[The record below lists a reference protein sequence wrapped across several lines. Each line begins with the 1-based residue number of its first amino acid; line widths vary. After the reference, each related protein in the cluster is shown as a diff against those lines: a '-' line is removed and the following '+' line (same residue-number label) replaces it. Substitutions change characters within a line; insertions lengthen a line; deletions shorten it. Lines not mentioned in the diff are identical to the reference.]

1 MAIEIT
7 SQGILTQE
15 QLKSHFKIYAGP
27 GAGKTHFLVENVKNI
42 VTQNPV
48 ITESRLRKVL
58 CVTYTNAAVDEI
70 KKRLDKFTDCVDI
83 CTIHGFII
91 EHIIKPFQQDLVL
104 LMKSDFG
111 ISVRA
116 KGKITSQIEGLGIL
130 HGIDKN
136 EIYEYVKKLNPS
148 EFSSDVFNYSKK
160 AMGEIQTDN
169 NSFADSVIKGE
180 TRQVKLKAPS
190 RIAECHIIPL
200 KQYVWSVVRKL
211 THDEVLYFGYRILET
226 NPTALYAIRVKFP
239 FIFVDEFQDTNPIQT
254 LLIKLI
260 GQRSTIVGVIGDIAQ
275 SIYSFQGAR
284 PTDFGT
290 FSIGGQRPIEEYV
303 INGNRR
309 STANI
314 VNLCNFLRQ
323 SDNKVKQVSKRAYNS
338 EDAKAKVEAKKIHFL
353 IGSSQNVQGIIQAVI
368 QDGGVVLTRAW
379 AAAFDYIR
387 DIDDEQSELL
397 KSIYSSYRP
406 SPIQLRDEIVEHN
419 NVTWVR
425 AFRFIFMLWEGY
437 LNGSFIDILRSLQ
450 LYGSIDPQKIT
461 PKVIYQIGKISKD
474 IFSTIGDDTRTVST
488 IEAFNSKIKEQEYID
503 LRKAVFDG
511 DFEIPLFDEYDD
523 SRRDLING
531 LHWGTSHKLFTEV
544 FSEDSKYMTV
554 HQAKGLEWD
563 KVIVSVTP
571 NKFDKI
577 KLSTLFGRPQLID
590 ETPSDEFT
598 RMYYVACSRAKEDL
612 YIHIKTGCSSDTIE
626 TAIASFVAQTK
637 MQIAYEIVS

>member
-7 SQGILTQE
+7 SEDIFTPE
-15 QLKSHFKIYAGP
+15 QLKNHFKIYAGP

-48 ITESRLRKVL
+48 IVESRSRKVL

-70 KKRLDKFTDCVDI
+70 KKRLDKFTDCVDV

-91 EHIIKPFQQDLVL
+91 EHIIQPFQQDLIS
-104 LMKSDFG
+104 LMESDFG

-136 EIYEYVKKLNPS
+136 EIYEYVKKSNPS

-169 NSFADSVIKGE
+169 NSFVDSVIKGE
-180 TRQVKLKAPS
+180 ARQVKLKAPS
-190 RIAECHIIPL
+190 KIAERHIVPL
-200 KQYVWSVVRKL
+200 KQYIWSVVRKL

-284 PTDFGT
+284 PTDFDA
-290 FSIGGQRPIEEYV
+290 FSIEGQRPIKEYV

-323 SDNKVKQVSKRAYNS
+323 SDNKVKQVSKRAY
-338 EDAKAKVEAKKIHFL
+338 D
-353 IGSSQNVQGIIQAVI
+353 
-368 QDGGVVLTRAW
+368 
-379 AAAFDYIR
+379 
-387 DIDDEQSELL
+387 
-397 KSIYSSYRP
+397 
-406 SPIQLRDEIVEHN
+406 
-419 NVTWVR
+419 
-425 AFRFIFMLWEGY
+425 
-437 LNGSFIDILRSLQ
+437 
-450 LYGSIDPQKIT
+450 
-461 PKVIYQIGKISKD
+461 
-474 IFSTIGDDTRTVST
+474 
-488 IEAFNSKIKEQEYID
+488 
-503 LRKAVFDG
+503 
-511 DFEIPLFDEYDD
+511 
-523 SRRDLING
+523 
-531 LHWGTSHKLFTEV
+531 
-544 FSEDSKYMTV
+544 
-554 HQAKGLEWD
+554 
-563 KVIVSVTP
+563 
-571 NKFDKI
+571 
-577 KLSTLFGRPQLID
+577 
-590 ETPSDEFT
+590 
-598 RMYYVACSRAKEDL
+598 
-612 YIHIKTGCSSDTIE
+612 
-626 TAIASFVAQTK
+626 
-637 MQIAYEIVS
+637 

>member
-7 SQGILTQE
+7 SEDIFTPE
-15 QLKSHFKIYAGP
+15 KLKSHFKIYAGP

-42 VTQNPV
+42 VTQNSAIV
-48 ITESRLRKVL
+48 ESRSRKVL

-70 KKRLDKFTDCVDI
+70 KKRLDKFTDCVDV

-91 EHIIKPFQQDLVL
+91 EHIIQPFQQDLIS
-104 LMKSDFG
+104 LMESDFG

-148 EFSSDVFNYSKK
+148 EFSSDVFDYSKK

-190 RIAECHIIPL
+190 KIAECHIIPL

-290 FSIGGQRPIEEYV
+290 FSIEGQRPIEEYV

-338 EDAKAKVEAKKIHFL
+338 EDEKAKAEAKKIHFL

-474 IFSTIGDDTRTVST
+474 IFSTIGDDTCTVSI

-503 LRKAVFDG
+503 LRKAVFDD

-544 FSEDSKYMTV
+544 FLEDSKNMTV

-577 KLSTLFGRPQLID
+577 KLSALFSRPQLID

>member
-7 SQGILTQE
+7 SEDIFTPE
-15 QLKSHFKIYAGP
+15 KLKSHFKIYAGP

-42 VTQNPV
+42 VTQNSAIV
-48 ITESRLRKVL
+48 ESRSRKVL

-70 KKRLDKFTDCVDI
+70 KKRLDKFTDCVDV

-91 EHIIKPFQQDLVL
+91 EHIIQPFQQDLIS
-104 LMKSDFG
+104 LMESDFG

-148 EFSSDVFNYSKK
+148 EFSSDVFDYSKK

-190 RIAECHIIPL
+190 KIAECHIIPL

-290 FSIGGQRPIEEYV
+290 FSIEGQRPIEEYV

-338 EDAKAKVEAKKIHFL
+338 EDEKAKAEAKKIHFL

-474 IFSTIGDDTRTVST
+474 MFSTIGDDTCTVSI

-503 LRKAVFDG
+503 LRKAVFDD

-577 KLSTLFGRPQLID
+577 KLSALFSRPQLID

>member
-7 SQGILTQE
+7 SEDIFIPE
-15 QLKSHFKIYAGP
+15 KLKSHFKIYAGP

-42 VTQNPV
+42 VTQNSAIV
-48 ITESRLRKVL
+48 ESRSRKVL

-70 KKRLDKFTDCVDI
+70 KKRLDKFTDCVDV

-91 EHIIKPFQQDLVL
+91 EHIIQPFQQDLIS
-104 LMKSDFG
+104 LMESDFG

-148 EFSSDVFNYSKK
+148 EFSSDVFDYSKK

-190 RIAECHIIPL
+190 KIAECHIIPL

-290 FSIGGQRPIEEYV
+290 FSIEGQRPIEEYV
-303 INGNRR
+303 INRNRR

-338 EDAKAKVEAKKIHFL
+338 EDEKAKAEAKKIHFL

-474 IFSTIGDDTRTVST
+474 IFSTIGDDTCTVSI

-503 LRKAVFDG
+503 LRKAVFDD

-577 KLSTLFGRPQLID
+577 KLSALFSRPQLID

-637 MQIAYEIVS
+637 MEIAYEMVS

>member
-7 SQGILTQE
+7 SEDIFTPE
-15 QLKSHFKIYAGP
+15 KLKSHFKIYAGP

-42 VTQNPV
+42 VTQNTAIV
-48 ITESRLRKVL
+48 ESRSRKVL

-70 KKRLDKFTDCVDI
+70 KKRLDKFTDCVDV

-91 EHIIKPFQQDLVL
+91 EHIIQPFQQDLIS
-104 LMKSDFG
+104 LMESDFG

-148 EFSSDVFNYSKK
+148 EFSSDVFDYSKK

-190 RIAECHIIPL
+190 KIAECHIIPL

-290 FSIGGQRPIEEYV
+290 FSIEGQRPIEEYV

-338 EDAKAKVEAKKIHFL
+338 EDEKAKAEAKKIHFL
-353 IGSSQNVQGIIQAVI
+353 IGSSQNVQGIIQADI
-368 QDGGVVLTRAW
+368 QDGGGVHTGAR

-425 AFRFIFMLWEGY
+425 AFRFIFMLWEGC

-474 IFSTIGDDTRTVST
+474 IFSTIGDDTCTVSI

-503 LRKAVFDG
+503 LRKAVFDD

-544 FSEDSKYMTV
+544 FLEDSKYMTV

-577 KLSTLFGRPQLID
+577 KLSALFSRPQLID

>member
-7 SQGILTQE
+7 SEDIFTPE
-15 QLKSHFKIYAGP
+15 KLKSHFKIYAGP

-42 VTQNPV
+42 VTQNSAIV
-48 ITESRLRKVL
+48 ESRSRKVL

-70 KKRLDKFTDCVDI
+70 KKRLDKFTDCVDV

-91 EHIIKPFQQDLVL
+91 EHIIQPFQQDLIS
-104 LMKSDFG
+104 LMESDFG

-148 EFSSDVFNYSKK
+148 EFSSDVFDYSKK

-190 RIAECHIIPL
+190 KIAECHIIPL

-290 FSIGGQRPIEEYV
+290 FSIEGQRPIEEYV
-303 INGNRR
+303 INRNRR

-338 EDAKAKVEAKKIHFL
+338 EDEKAKAEAKKIHFL

-474 IFSTIGDDTRTVST
+474 IFSTIGDDTCTVSI

-503 LRKAVFDG
+503 LRKAVFDD

-577 KLSTLFGRPQLID
+577 KLSALFSRPQLID

>member
-7 SQGILTQE
+7 SEDIFTPE
-15 QLKSHFKIYAGP
+15 KLKSHFKIYAGP

-42 VTQNPV
+42 VTQN
-48 ITESRLRKVL
+48 S
-58 CVTYTNAAVDEI
+58 A
-70 KKRLDKFTDCVDI
+70 
-83 CTIHGFII
+83 II
-91 EHIIKPFQQDLVL
+91 EHIIQPFQQDLIS
-104 LMKSDFG
+104 LMESDFG

-148 EFSSDVFNYSKK
+148 EFSSDVFDYSKK

-190 RIAECHIIPL
+190 KIAECHIIPL

-290 FSIGGQRPIEEYV
+290 FSIEGQRPIEEYV
-303 INGNRR
+303 INRNRR

-338 EDAKAKVEAKKIHFL
+338 EDEKAKAEAKKIHFL

-474 IFSTIGDDTRTVST
+474 IFSTIGDDTCTVSI

-503 LRKAVFDG
+503 LRKAVFDD

-577 KLSTLFGRPQLID
+577 KLSALFSRPQLID

>member
-7 SQGILTQE
+7 SEDIFIPE
-15 QLKSHFKIYAGP
+15 KLKSHFKIYAGP

-42 VTQNPV
+42 VTQNSAIV
-48 ITESRLRKVL
+48 ESRSRKVL

-70 KKRLDKFTDCVDI
+70 KKRLDKFTDCVDV

-91 EHIIKPFQQDLVL
+91 EHIIQPFQQDLIS
-104 LMKSDFG
+104 LMESDFG

-148 EFSSDVFNYSKK
+148 EFSSDVFDYSKK

-190 RIAECHIIPL
+190 KIAECHIIPL

-290 FSIGGQRPIEEYV
+290 FSIEGQRPIEEYV
-303 INGNRR
+303 INRNRR

-338 EDAKAKVEAKKIHFL
+338 EDEKAKAEAKKIHFL

-474 IFSTIGDDTRTVST
+474 IFSTIGDDTCTVSI

-503 LRKAVFDG
+503 LRKAVFDD

-577 KLSTLFGRPQLID
+577 KLSALFSRPQLID

>member
-7 SQGILTQE
+7 SEDIFTPE

-42 VTQNPV
+42 VTQNSAIV
-48 ITESRLRKVL
+48 ESRSRKVL

-70 KKRLDKFTDCVDI
+70 KKRLDKFTDCVDV

-91 EHIIKPFQQDLVL
+91 EHIIQPFQQDLIS
-104 LMKSDFG
+104 LMESDFG

-148 EFSSDVFNYSKK
+148 EFSSDVFDYSKK

-190 RIAECHIIPL
+190 KIAECHIIPL

-290 FSIGGQRPIEEYV
+290 FSIEGQRPIEEYV

-338 EDAKAKVEAKKIHFL
+338 EDEKAKAEAKKIHFL

-474 IFSTIGDDTRTVST
+474 IFSTIGDDTCTVSI

-503 LRKAVFDG
+503 LRKAVFDD

-577 KLSTLFGRPQLID
+577 KLSALFSRPQLID